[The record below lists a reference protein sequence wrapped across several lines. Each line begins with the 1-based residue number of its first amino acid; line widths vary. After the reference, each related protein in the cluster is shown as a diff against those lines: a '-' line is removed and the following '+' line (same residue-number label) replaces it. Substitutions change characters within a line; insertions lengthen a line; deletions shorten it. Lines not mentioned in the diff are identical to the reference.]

1 MKSRV
6 HPNYKTKYRVGN
18 WPAYD
23 RALVQRGDVTLWLTP
38 ETIATWEAVGV
49 GQAWRTAAVT
59 DMTAEPASAHT
70 FELLLNSLKQ
80 AGSLIETPVRSGSE
94 RAPRYV
100 AQLPVRYRWQDDK
113 AWFNG
118 MTANISTTGLLFA
131 LDYADTRIIR
141 DRPAPPDNP
150 LRLAIEIRTTP
161 ESQLPASISCSARY
175 VRTSVAPGRVFLNA
189 IGVVVGT
196 WQLKRSRGAAG

>member
-1 MKSRV
+1 MAMNELSGGDNPDT
-6 HPNYKTKYRVGN
+6 PND
-18 WPAYD
+18 PALQ
-23 RALVQRGDVTLWLTP
+23 A
-38 ETIATWEAVGV
+38 ATD
-49 GQAWRTAAVT
+49 TT
-59 DMTAEPASAHT
+59 TEPTGAHA
-70 FELLLNSLKQ
+70 FEQLLNSLRQ
-80 AGSLIETPVRSGSE
+80 AGSVPETPVRSDGNR
-94 RAPRYV
+94 RAARYV

-131 LDYADTRIIR
+131 LDYADTRTIH

>member
-1 MKSRV
+1 MSEITTAIEEDPV
-6 HPNYKTKYRVGN
+6 LQ
-18 WPAYD
+18 PA
-23 RALVQRGDVTLWLTP
+23 A
-38 ETIATWEAVGV
+38 
-49 GQAWRTAAVT
+49 
-59 DMTAEPASAHT
+59 DMTTEPTGAHA
-70 FELLLNSLKQ
+70 FEVLLNSLKQ
-80 AGSLIETPVRSGSE
+80 TRSVIEPALRDTR
-94 RAPRYV
+94 RAARYV

-113 AWFNG
+113 TWFNG

-175 VRTSVAPGRVFLNA
+175 VRTTVAPGRVVLNA
-189 IGVVVGT
+189 IGVNVDT
-196 WQLKRSRGAAG
+196 WQLGTAP